1 MPTSEKR
8 TRQPTPLAGVPRRLW
23 RLVSLARHR
32 LLMLDYD
39 GTLAPFHV
47 NRELARPLPHALEL
61 VGAIAA
67 EPDTSVAV
75 VSGRPLSEMERLL
88 GPLPVTLVGE
98 HGWEMRLTDGSILRH
113 PVSAALAERL
123 DLAERTARDK
133 GMGGLLERKRT
144 GLVFHTRGVVG
155 GELPRELEDQARA
168 LWQTVADGGQFSL
181 QRIDGGIELRMCG
194 RNKGTV
200 ALSLVSQ
207 SPEGTLSVFV
217 GDDVT
222 DEDAFAVV
230 QGFGFGVRV
239 GGSDRP
245 TVAAAHLPTCDSV
258 AEFLEEWL
266 RVVRDARGAADLAPP
281 QRDA

>member
-1 MPTSEKR
+1 
-8 TRQPTPLAGVPRRLW
+8 
-23 RLVSLARHR
+23 
-32 LLMLDYD
+32 MLDYD

-47 NRELARPLPHALEL
+47 NREQARPLPRALEL
-61 VGAIAA
+61 VRTIAA
-67 EPDTSVAV
+67 EPGTSVAV

-98 HGWEMRLTDGSILRH
+98 HGWEMRLMDGSNLRH
-113 PVSAALAERL
+113 PVSASLAERL
-123 DLAERTARDK
+123 DRAERAARDK

-155 GELPRELEDQARA
+155 GELPRELEDQART
-168 LWQTVADGGQFSL
+168 LWQTVAEAGQFSL
-181 QRIDGGIELRMCG
+181 QRIDGGIELRMSG
-194 RNKGTV
+194 RNKGTT
-200 ALSLVSQ
+200 ALSLVSH

-222 DEDAFAVV
+222 DEDAFAAV

-239 GGSDRP
+239 GDSDRP
-245 TVAAAHLPTCDSV
+245 TIAAARLPDCDSV

-266 RVVRDARGAADLAPP
+266 QVVRDARGAADHASPP
-281 QRDA
+281 KGT